1 MAPSDTKDNAAAAA
15 NKPRDGHGNS
25 PAADATHTER
35 KAGKARA
42 GKKGMGHRSAA
53 RASVKREA
61 APEAAEAPKSK
72 GEKRRERHEHLS
84 KAGKIVL
91 VAIGCLAM
99 LLSVTA
105 MACSGFLSQESTG
118 YHLTGGVAATVN
130 GTNITED
137 TVTRQIM
144 SQRSSGGYDSDE
156 DWAQYLVDNGMTP
169 ESLRQS
175 IIDSYVE
182 QLTIQQAI
190 KDNNITVSDEDVEDA
205 WNDAVSN
212 YDSEDAFL
220 SLLSQMGY
228 TEDTYKETLRS
239 NLEQQKL
246 RDTVAAVDDPS
257 DQDILDYL
265 NENLDTYNDARKSS
279 HILFKV
285 DSDGSNDAEQQ
296 AAAQEVLD
304 KINAGE
310 ISFEDAAKEY
320 SEDTSA
326 EDGGNVGWDC
336 LTSFVTEYEDALKQL
351 QPGQVSGL
359 VKSTYGYHIITCT
372 DLFQVD
378 GSVESIDQVPD
389 EIKDYISNIIKTQE
403 ENDAYNTWYEDYS
416 SKMDVTVNDMPA
428 DVPYNVS
435 LDGVEPSSSDDA
447 ASADTSADASAE

>member
-169 ESLRQS
+169 RACARASSTATSSSSPSSRPS
-175 IIDSYVE
+175 RTTTSPFR
-182 QLTIQQAI
+182 TR
-190 KDNNITVSDEDVEDA
+190 
-205 WNDAVSN
+205 
-212 YDSEDAFL
+212 
-220 SLLSQMGY
+220 
-228 TEDTYKETLRS
+228 TLRT
-239 NLEQQKL
+239 
-246 RDTVAAVDDPS
+246 RGTTPFP
-257 DQDILDYL
+257 
-265 NENLDTYNDARKSS
+265 TTTARTR
-279 HILFKV
+279 F
-285 DSDGSNDAEQQ
+285 
-296 AAAQEVLD
+296 
-304 KINAGE
+304 
-310 ISFEDAAKEY
+310 
-320 SEDTSA
+320 
-326 EDGGNVGWDC
+326 
-336 LTSFVTEYEDALKQL
+336 
-351 QPGQVSGL
+351 
-359 VKSTYGYHIITCT
+359 
-372 DLFQVD
+372 
-378 GSVESIDQVPD
+378 
-389 EIKDYISNIIKTQE
+389 
-403 ENDAYNTWYEDYS
+403 
-416 SKMDVTVNDMPA
+416 
-428 DVPYNVS
+428 
-435 LDGVEPSSSDDA
+435 
-447 ASADTSADASAE
+447 